1 MQCPAWVLARK
12 EAVKPEF
19 VMTWPVDE
27 YDVLN
32 RWRMWHICYDV
43 VSSSSPGPD
52 AVVVWV
58 GDDRGETGHV
68 RVFEDVGGWKEG
80 MEMICAY
87 GREIA
92 GRWNLEW
99 RLSVCRAGIMA
110 KEELQGKMLPKAIA
124 KTTANKNFSLERYPQ
139 RQNLANYTFDQ

>member
-1 MQCPAWVLARK
+1 MQSPAWVLARK

-19 VMTWPVDE
+19 VMTWPMDE

-32 RWRMWHICYDV
+32 RWRMWHVCYDV
-43 VSSSSPGPD
+43 VSSTSLGPG
-52 AVVVWV
+52 ALVVWV

-80 MEMICAY
+80 MEKTCAY

-110 KEELQGKMLPKAIA
+110 KEELQGKILPD
-124 KTTANKNFSLERYPQ
+124 SEG
-139 RQNLANYTFDQ
+139 NYSQKL